1 MDGREIPGRLCPL
14 PSNTTGQL
22 DVLGHDGNTLGM
34 DGTQVGIFKETDQVC
49 LRCLLQGHHSR
60 GLEPKVSLEVLGNF
74 TDEPLEG
81 KFTDEELCALLIPSN
96 LPEGNSSRPVPMR
109 LFDSSR
115 GWSRFTSSFGGQ
127 LLTRGFPSSRL
138 ACCLLGSGHV

>member
-74 TDEPLEG
+74 SHQTLEWQ
-81 KFTDEELCALLIPSN
+81 FSDEELSGLLV
-96 LPEGNSSRPVPMR
+96 SS
-109 LFDSSR
+109 D
-115 GWSRFTSSFGGQ
+115 
-127 LLTRGFPSSRL
+127 LT
-138 ACCLLGSGHV
+138 